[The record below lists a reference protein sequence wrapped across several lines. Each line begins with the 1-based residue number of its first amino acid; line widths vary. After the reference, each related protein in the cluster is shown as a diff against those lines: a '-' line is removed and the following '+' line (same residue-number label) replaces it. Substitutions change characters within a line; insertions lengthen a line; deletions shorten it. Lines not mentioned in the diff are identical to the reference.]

1 MKRLARRGLVL
12 TALAAAL
19 CLFCAACGAPA
30 GEPEPSPD
38 AGTSAPAVSGELAA
52 EPAEGE
58 LCVFV
63 SPTEAGGELRCW
75 VPEDQTELAALFAA
89 AREAEE
95 PEYSI
100 EPGVQELRLGVRDA
114 EGYYWAFLTD
124 GSMAT
129 TISAWGLVPA
139 QAAAP
144 LREYVETALAALGL
158 GPAAEP
164 GEISGLASATLR
176 NFCGGDFTLT
186 DPDALGQI
194 EALLA
199 ASEPVSP
206 GSCGF
211 DMYLE
216 LVLESGDTLTL
227 GAAQDGCPVW
237 QSEGRYYIYP
247 AVSNAALCSWF
258 APEPISAMTA
268 AELLDSPLL
277 AHLDW
282 AKYER
287 AAGSEETLALM
298 RELGEAAGESE
309 EAAAKFL
316 GARLGL
322 DGACSEAYT
331 EALYGLYQAA
341 PENLAR
347 AWEGLGAAERE
358 DTLLRLAFRM
368 DMDADEVGAELGRL
382 ADAGRRLYS
391 AEGFGEDGFALLL
404 TEEQP
409 DGTLDFT
416 LRFCEGWGE
425 TGDHYAEDSL
435 SAVSASGTAQ
445 ADGSFTARLW
455 GQELSGELSLSA
467 GRARLKYLG
476 LSVGDFDFTDTERPF
491 VPNVGPCELAY
502 NIYLPV
508 DFRERSLSEYEEL
521 LYSLPY
527 FADEEE
533 LPVPTWARPFE
544 IFAGLG
550 LPERRWNGGMEWSM
564 TYPQT
569 VLSGRGSEPYLVEYY
584 RSTDPEQAPRLRGIE
599 IGDSAQELVSRF
611 PNRFASFEELL
622 EAARG
627 EGGATFYG
635 SGEPF
640 YGDHGGMSLTEE
652 EGGVISFFS
661 AGVGV
666 IFRLDA
672 QLRVAS
678 IERYEVA

>member
-30 GEPEPSPD
+30 GEPEASPD

-158 GPAAEP
+158 GTAAEP

-186 DPDALGQI
+186 DPDALAQI

-216 LVLESGDTLTL
+216 LVLESGEALTL

-298 RELGEAAGESE
+298 RELGEAAGKSE

-316 GARLGL
+316 G
-322 DGACSEAYT
+322 
-331 EALYGLYQAA
+331 
-341 PENLAR
+341 
-347 AWEGLGAAERE
+347 
-358 DTLLRLAFRM
+358 
-368 DMDADEVGAELGRL
+368 
-382 ADAGRRLYS
+382 
-391 AEGFGEDGFALLL
+391 
-404 TEEQP
+404 
-409 DGTLDFT
+409 
-416 LRFCEGWGE
+416 
-425 TGDHYAEDSL
+425 
-435 SAVSASGTAQ
+435 
-445 ADGSFTARLW
+445 
-455 GQELSGELSLSA
+455 
-467 GRARLKYLG
+467 ARLKYLG

-491 VPNVGPCELAY
+491 VPNVGPGELAY

-521 LYSLPY
+521 LCGLPY
-527 FADEEE
+527 SADEEE

-599 IGDSAQELVSRF
+599 IGDTAQELVSRF
-611 PNRFASFEELL
+611 PNRFSSFEELL

-627 EGGATFYG
+627 
-635 SGEPF
+635 P
-640 YGDHGGMSLTEE
+640 
-652 EGGVISFFS
+652 
-661 AGVGV
+661 
-666 IFRLDA
+666 
-672 QLRVAS
+672 AS
-678 IERYEVA
+678 